1 MVFFYKKN
9 LNISSNSNYSPN
21 LAKSNEVAMGWNW
34 AQVSKHVGRWE
45 EDWSQRIY
53 KTLNNLEKG
62 DRAFENII
70 FFFFWVPSESEAAPK
85 RLGQGK

>member
-1 MVFFYKKN
+1 M
-9 LNISSNSNYSPN
+9 
-21 LAKSNEVAMGWNW
+21 LAAERKIDHKES
-34 AQVSKHVGRWE
+34 H
-45 EDWSQRIY
+45 